1 MFASGLGQAGQK
13 GSPLSVVFSR
23 AERPGLGSARV
34 LCPSLL
40 CGLSCLLSGRC
51 RVKLLL
57 RISSQVPIPVIHPAC
72 WNFFLSVLVLLEF
85 NQETEVSLFP
95 ICLMEALWAPDY

>member
-1 MFASGLGQAGQK
+1 MAVTPRIPSSSTWPDLPCPPQSLTAPLPSQ
-13 GSPLSVVFSR
+13 SPATSPALR
-23 AERPGLGSARV
+23 LPSA
-34 LCPSLL
+34 LT
-40 CGLSCLLSGRC
+40 
-51 RVKLLL
+51 
-57 RISSQVPIPVIHPAC
+57 IPVIHPAC